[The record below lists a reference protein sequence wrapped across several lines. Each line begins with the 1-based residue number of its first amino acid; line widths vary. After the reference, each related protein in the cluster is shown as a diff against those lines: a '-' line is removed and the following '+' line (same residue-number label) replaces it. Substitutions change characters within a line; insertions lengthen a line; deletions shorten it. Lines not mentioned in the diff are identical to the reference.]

1 MSLFWSNRS
10 KMVHDSVWFI
20 WTVHSLIE
28 SFEVVSHIMA
38 YRILD
43 GWLGYLPTIWCLL
56 LLRSETQPEKESQI
70 ITQPVV
76 SWTTNQQKSY
86 YIKSKFL
93 SLFWHFLGCEP
104 WVFPCVVTRGIFTS
118 EIPLCTSE
126 VLLLNSC
133 LTMEITVYWPE
144 NNLLW

>member
-1 MSLFWSNRS
+1 MWVIMSLFWSNRS

-93 SLFWHFLGCEP
+93 SLFFKFFRMWTMSFSMCCDQRHFYQWNTAVHQWSIIAKFLSDDGNYC
-104 WVFPCVVTRGIFTS
+104 I
-118 EIPLCTSE
+118 
-126 VLLLNSC
+126 
-133 LTMEITVYWPE
+133 LTWE
-144 NNLLW
+144 